1 MLSAKYSS
9 TLREVLEYF
18 AEGTA
23 AASAWVGEGKQSG
36 VRGIAECGTPGAAFR
51 DVFSFQVTCSGMPRI

>member
-23 AASAWVGEGKQSG
+23 AASAWAGEGKRSG
-36 VRGIAECGTPGAAFR
+36 LRGIAEYVMPGAAFR
-51 DVFSFQVTCSGMPRI
+51 NVFSFQ